1 MHIHAKSC
9 AEIRMNSAK
18 TEYSAKAKTENS
30 AEAETETEISAES
43 FYGIFGWKRSRKFG
57 RDFGRQFGGIYSQ
70 SKFGTIHL

>member
-43 FYGIFGWKRSRKFG
+43 FYGIFG
-57 RDFGRQFGGIYSQ
+57 
-70 SKFGTIHL
+70 